1 MKLSEID
8 KYYRGLMQIDELVR
22 TDVSMNGIQVSA
34 GNGNADECEIGKI
47 AFAVDACMESFER
60 AADQAADMLFVHH
73 GLFWGK
79 PEQVS
84 GAHFRRLKFLIEH
97 NISLY
102 AAHLP
107 LDIHPEFGNN
117 AGMCE
122 SLGITDPEPFGEY
135 HGFKIGFK
143 GRLPEAC
150 SISHILDKLGLSADR
165 ALSVLPFG
173 PEEIRTVALVSGGGQ
188 NEVYQAMDEDVDLYI
203 TGDSSHQIYH
213 PCLENRIN
221 LISGGHYHT
230 ETWGVRL
237 LSEKTAADLNIETV
251 FIDVPT
257 GL

>member
-8 KYYRGLMQIDELVR
+8 AYYRGLMQIDELER
-22 TDVSMNGIQVSA
+22 IDVSMNGIQVAA
-34 GNGNADECEIGKI
+34 GEGEPAGVEIGRI

-60 AADQAADMLFVHH
+60 AAEAGAGMLLVHH
-73 GLFWGK
+73 GLFWGRPLRIDGTHYK
-79 PEQVS
+79 
-84 GAHFRRLKFLIEH
+84 RLKFLIEN

-107 LDIHPEFGNN
+107 LDMHPEFGNN

-122 SLGITDPEPFGEY
+122 SLGITEPEPFGDY
-135 HGFKIGFK
+135 HGVKIGFK

-150 SISHILDKLGLSADR
+150 SIEEILDKLGLSADR

-173 PEEIRTVALVSGGGQ
+173 PKDIKNVALVSGGAPD
-188 NEVYQAMDEDVDLYI
+188 EVYQAMDEEADLYI
-203 TGDSSHQIYH
+203 TGDASHQIYH
-213 PCLENRIN
+213 PCLENGIN
-221 LISGGHYHT
+221 LICGGHYHT

-237 LSEKTAADLNIETV
+237 LSERTRTDLGLETV
-251 FIDVPT
+251 FIDIPT